1 MVSVVNIN
9 WKCFRERLSRLEG
22 QQKVG
27 GHKTGHLQSLLH
39 QHMESRP
46 LYNILPP
53 IHGAL
58 PPLTPTS
65 TSQPELLPS
74 SSQPDL
80 SSSPQPLTPASQLDI
95 ESKVGSHSV
104 TVEICVWYL
113 TGCVEAVCG
122 ELVHYVTTVGLSWQP
137 NTNRVKRDTL
147 SLLCYYSLRY

>member
-1 MVSVVNIN
+1 MWSLSIN

-22 QQKVG
+22 QQKLG

-65 TSQPELLPS
+65 TSQSELLPS

-95 ESKVGSHSV
+95 ESKVGSHLYSV
-104 TVEICVWYL
+104 NVIFNRLCRSCVWWISSL
-113 TGCVEAVCG
+113 C
-122 ELVHYVTTVGLSWQP
+122 HYSGVVMTTKYQSCKTWHIVTTV
-137 NTNRVKRDTL
+137 
-147 SLLCYYSLRY
+147 LL